1 MESRLYSHVLALA
14 CVIRLTTSTEVHCT
28 CNFILHVNVTMFKQ
42 PALKPLGKQCNNVQC
57 TREFSPFGVMNIHFD
72 KATENKIH
80 FQQI

>member
-42 PALKPLGKQCNNVQC
+42 PALKPLGK
-57 TREFSPFGVMNIHFD
+57 
-72 KATENKIH
+72 
-80 FQQI
+80 